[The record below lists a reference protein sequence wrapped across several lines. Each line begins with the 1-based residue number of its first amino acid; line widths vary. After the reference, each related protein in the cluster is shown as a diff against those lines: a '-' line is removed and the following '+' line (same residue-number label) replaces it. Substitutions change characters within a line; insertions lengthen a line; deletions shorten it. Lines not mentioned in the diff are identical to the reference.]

1 MFGIGF
7 GEMLIIGVIL
17 LLAVGP
23 KELPKLMKTVGKGL
37 RDVRRAS
44 DDLRKTVGIDALLED
59 DELRNPL
66 QDKQPKR
73 RPLTAQDLSR
83 EQPREGVDLA
93 YARSRAEESARIART
108 EPLPAADLQ
117 GTGKEPGEGA

>member
-37 RDVRRAS
+37 REVRRAS
-44 DDLRKTVGIDALLED
+44 DDLRKTVGIDQLLED

-66 QDKQPKR
+66 KDKAPKR
-73 RPLTAQDLSR
+73 RPLSPHELSR
-83 EQPREGVDLA
+83 EQPREGVDIA
-93 YARSRAEESARIART
+93 HARARAEEAARIARSQ
-108 EPLPAADLQ
+108 PALSAD
-117 GTGKEPGEGA
+117 GSGEST

>member
-7 GEMLIIGVIL
+7 GEMLIIGVVL

-37 RDVRRAS
+37 REVRRAS
-44 DDLRKTVGIDALLED
+44 DDLRKTVGIDQLLED

-66 QDKQPKR
+66 RDKQPKR
-73 RPLTAQDLSR
+73 RPLTAMELTR
-83 EQPREGVDLA
+83 EQPREGVDIVH
-93 YARSRAEESARIART
+93 ARARAEEAARIART
-108 EPLPAADLQ
+108 APSVPVMEPPAPD
-117 GTGKEPGEGA
+117 KPGESV

>member
-37 RDVRRAS
+37 REVRRAS
-44 DDLRKTVGIDALLED
+44 DDLRKTVGIDALLQDE
-59 DELRNPL
+59 ELRNPL

-73 RPLTAQDLSR
+73 RPLTVYELAR
-83 EQPREGVDLA
+83 EQPREGVDVV
-93 YARSRAEESARIART
+93 YARTRAEEAARVARS
-108 EPLPAADLQ
+108 
-117 GTGKEPGEGA
+117 EPGAPADTTGNGDDPAGSA

>member
-37 RDVRRAS
+37 REVRRAS
-44 DDLRKTVGIDALLED
+44 DDLRKTVGIDQLLED

-66 QDKQPKR
+66 KDKQPKR
-73 RPLTAQDLSR
+73 RPLSAMELTR
-83 EQPREGVDLA
+83 EQPREGVDIA
-93 YARSRAEESARIART
+93 HERARIEDAARIART
-108 EPLPAADLQ
+108 APAV
-117 GTGKEPGEGA
+117 P